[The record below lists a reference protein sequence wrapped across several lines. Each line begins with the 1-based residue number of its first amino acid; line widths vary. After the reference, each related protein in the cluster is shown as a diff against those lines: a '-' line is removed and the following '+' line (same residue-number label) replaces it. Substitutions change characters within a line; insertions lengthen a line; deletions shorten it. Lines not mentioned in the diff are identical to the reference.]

1 MGQAWQWWY
10 VMYNFVHIC
19 AQLFRMTIFHWIE
32 AAATACCK
40 HSPLLRQC
48 VLWLWMQGCTLFTL
62 LWDCSK
68 NILLCWAH
76 LDTKK
81 QNIFLAFHFLFLAC
95 FKVTEWIKVRW
106 VTIMVTWKTAA
117 SKLTSQLKYYYSWI
131 FYFWFFIQCKENRH
145 YFVCPSVANPNTY
158 FSYTC
163 FYISNNYCWNLQ
175 SNFMWKY
182 QRIPFIFG
190 RTLLDVQFSKIA
202 KQQKILD
209 RKFDCYIR
217 RTKRFGRI
225 LNMYLRKVKFFG
237 HDDLDIKS

>member
-48 VLWLWMQGCTLFTL
+48 VLWLWMQGCTHFTL

-81 QNIFLAFHFLFLAC
+81 QNIFLAFHSFIPSMLERYWVNKSQVSHYYGHVKNC
-95 FKVTEWIKVRW
+95 CIQTHVTTQILLL
-106 VTIMVTWKTAA
+106 MD
-117 SKLTSQLKYYYSWI
+117 
-131 FYFWFFIQCKENRH
+131 FFI
-145 YFVCPSVANPNTY
+145 
-158 FSYTC
+158 
-163 FYISNNYCWNLQ
+163 L
-175 SNFMWKY
+175 
-182 QRIPFIFG
+182 IFH
-190 RTLLDVQFSKIA
+190 KI
-202 KQQKILD
+202 
-209 RKFDCYIR
+209 
-217 RTKRFGRI
+217 
-225 LNMYLRKVKFFG
+225 
-237 HDDLDIKS
+237 

>member
-48 VLWLWMQGCTLFTL
+48 VLWLWMQGCTHFTL

-131 FYFWFFIQCKENRH
+131 FLFLI
-145 YFVCPSVANPNTY
+145 
-158 FSYTC
+158 
-163 FYISNNYCWNLQ
+163 FY
-175 SNFMWKY
+175 
-182 QRIPFIFG
+182 
-190 RTLLDVQFSKIA
+190 
-202 KQQKILD
+202 
-209 RKFDCYIR
+209 
-217 RTKRFGRI
+217 
-225 LNMYLRKVKFFG
+225 NM
-237 HDDLDIKS
+237 